1 MLLVRT
7 PTERLPIP
15 IHALAE
21 LVEDRADVLFVLGAL
36 FCARLEHL
44 AEQVVIRVFRPTA
57 LTRFGLPSA
66 RFGDRRPIG
75 LASGL
80 TASLAAT
87 LRTLQHLL
95 EDPAERVLPP
105 GILVRILLPLLRLRF
120 GPALPRLLPAGHA
133 GD

>member
-15 IHALAE
+15 VHALAE
-21 LVEDRADVLFVLGAL
+21 LVEDRADVLFVLVAL

-44 AEQVVIRVFRPTA
+44 AEQIVIRVFRPTA
-57 LTRFGLPSA
+57 LTRFGLPCA
-66 RFGDRRPIG
+66 RFGGRRPIG

-80 TASLAAT
+80 TGLAAT

-95 EDPAERVLPP
+95 EDLAERVVPP
-105 GILVRILLPLLRLRF
+105 GILVRILL
-120 GPALPRLLPAGHA
+120 
-133 GD
+133 